1 MSVRWRFFV
10 DRGGTF
16 TDCIA
21 LPPGG
26 GPPRVLKLPS
36 DDAAPITAIRRVLA
50 EAEGL
55 APTQP
60 LPPVELRLGT
70 TLATNA
76 LLERRGVATALAIT
90 TGFGDLPLVGDQSRP
105 DIFAL
110 AIAPARPLHC
120 AVLEL
125 DARAEPDGSV
135 RARPEPA
142 RVEAELAA
150 LRRSGA
156 DSLAIVVLFGTRAP
170 ALERELARAA
180 RAAGFAHVT
189 CSHEV
194 GTALGLLARTETTIV
209 DAYTTA
215 PLQRYLEGVAA
226 ALPGSTIAV
235 MQSSGGLVPPGR
247 ARGKDA
253 ILSGPAGGVLAT
265 AALARDHGVPWAIGL
280 DMGGTSTDVCRI
292 EHGEPARSWETTTAG
307 VRVRVPMLDVHTVA
321 AGGGS
326 VCALVDGR
334 LQVGPHSVGATPG
347 PLCYG
352 DGDGDGDG
360 ERAPCLTD
368 MNLVLGRIV
377 PERFPLPLRREPVD
391 AALQRLRARWGPDA
405 PAPEAL
411 AAGCFRIAVQA
422 MADAIASITI
432 ARGHDVRDHALI
444 AFGGAAGQHACALAR
459 SLGMRTILVPVLGGA
474 FSAWGIGVAPAVWQ
488 GQRDA
493 AARTLQPDTATE
505 LRALADA
512 LGDEGVAALR
522 REGHVG
528 EIAITPLVELRY
540 RGTEA
545 TLALPLEPAQSLR
558 ARFDAQHA
566 ASLGWSRPEHPLECV
581 TVRALVRVQAAAAAG
596 PGPVA
601 GPMPPPRRQGQ
612 LWLDDGAVE
621 AAIVDREPL
630 PPGATL
636 QGPAIVLDALGTF
649 VLEPGWHLRVE
660 PDGTL
665 RAQDHG
671 AGPRPDVDTRCDPI
685 TLELYAHRFMAIAEQ
700 MGVVLQRT
708 AQSTN
713 IRERL
718 DFSCA
723 VFDADGGLVA
733 NAPHLPVHLGAMG
746 ESVAAIARL
755 HPDAADGDVFATN
768 DPTLGGSHLPDIT
781 VVTPVFVGGALAFWS
796 ASRGHH
802 ADVGGTAP
810 GSMPPDATSLS
821 HEGVVLRGLPIVRG
835 GQLCEAELRAA
846 LGAGPWPARSPDEN
860 LADLQ
865 AQIAANRRGATLL
878 LALVERESLA
888 RVQAYMGHVQ
898 DQAARAVAAAIARL
912 PSGEHRFVDTTDD
925 GARIELRAHIGE
937 GRLTVDFTGTSPARR
952 DNLNAPR
959 AVTVA
964 AVLYV
969 LRTLVGQP
977 IPLNRGCLR
986 AVELVI
992 PPGSMLDPP
1001 PDAAVAGGNVETSQ
1015 RVVDVLF
1022 AALGLKAASQG
1033 TMNNLTFGDAGF
1045 GYYET
1050 IGGGEGATATCDGR
1064 DGVHTHMT
1072 NTRITDPELL
1082 QARFGVRVLQFGIRR
1097 GSGGAGR
1104 RRGGDGLVRE
1114 LEFDRPLQLSL
1125 LADRRVRPPFGLD
1138 GGAPG
1143 SCGRVQ
1149 RWHDGAWGPALP
1161 GRFAITVVAGDR
1173 LRIETPGGGG
1183 FGPPDPPAAD
1193 RKPAGDDERG

>member
-1 MSVRWRFFV
+1 MSERWRFFV

-36 DDAAPITAIRRVLA
+36 DDAAPLTAIRRVLA
-50 EAEGL
+50 EVDGL

-76 LLERRGVATALAIT
+76 LLERRGIATALVIT
-90 TGFGDLPLVGDQSRP
+90 RGFGDLPLVGDQSRP

-110 AIAPARPLHC
+110 AIAPPRPLHR

-135 RARPEPA
+135 SARPDPA
-142 RVEAELAA
+142 RVQAELAA
-150 LRRSGA
+150 LRA
-156 DSLAIVVLFGTRAP
+156 DGVESLAIVVLFGTRAP
-170 ALERELARAA
+170 ALERELAQLA
-180 RAAGFAHVT
+180 RAAGFAHVS
-189 CSHEV
+189 CGHEV
-194 GTALGLLARTETTIV
+194 GTALGLLARTETAIV

-215 PLQRYLEGVAA
+215 PLQQYLEGLQA

-265 AALARDHGVPWAIGL
+265 AALARAHALPWAIGL
-280 DMGGTSTDVCRI
+280 DMGGTSTDVCRV
-292 EHGEPARSWETTTAG
+292 EHGEPARSWETSAAG

-334 LQVGPHSVGATPG
+334 LQVGPHSVGASPG

-352 DGDGDGDG
+352 RSDG
-360 ERAPCLTD
+360 APCLTD

-377 PERFPLPLRREPVD
+377 PDRFPLPLVRAPLD
-391 AALQRLRARWGPDA
+391 AALQRLREAWGPDA
-405 PAPEAL
+405 PAPEAI

-432 ARGHDVRDHALI
+432 ARGHDVRDHALV

-493 AARTLQPDTATE
+493 DARTLDAAAATA
-505 LRALADA
+505 LRTLADA
-512 LGDEGVAALR
+512 LADEGAAALR
-522 REGHVG
+522 AEGHAG
-528 EIAITPLVELRY
+528 EDAITALVELRY
-540 RGTEA
+540 RGTES
-545 TLALPLEPAQSLR
+545 TLALPLEPSATLR
-558 ARFDAQHA
+558 ERFDAQHA
-566 ASLGWSRPEHPLECV
+566 AALGWARPAHPIECV
-581 TVRALVRVQAAAAAG
+581 TVRAIVTVQAAATPPPRPA
-596 PGPVA
+596 PGPL
-601 GPMPPPRRQGQ
+601 PPPRRHAP
-612 LWLDDGAVE
+612 LWLDDGVVQ
-621 AAIVDREPL
+621 AAIVDRELL
-630 PPGATL
+630 PAGATL
-636 QGPAIVLDALGTF
+636 HGPALVLDALGTF
-649 VLEPGWHLRVE
+649 VLEPGWRVSVE
-660 PDGTL
+660 ADGTL

-671 AGPRPDVDTRCDPI
+671 AAAPPDVDTRCDPI

-723 VFDADGGLVA
+723 VFDAEGGLVA

-746 ESVAAIARL
+746 ESVAAMARM
-755 HPDAADGDVFATN
+755 HPDAREGDVFATN

-781 VVTPVFVGGALAFWS
+781 VVTPVFVDGVLAFWS

-810 GSMPPDATSLS
+810 GSMPPDATTLA

-835 GQLCEAELRAA
+835 GRLCEPELRAA

-878 LALVERESLA
+878 LALVQRESLA

-912 PSGEHRFVDTTDD
+912 PAGEHHFVDVTDD
-925 GARIELRAHIGE
+925 GARIELRARIGG
-937 GRLTVDFTGTSPARR
+937 GRLTVDFGGTSAARG

-986 AVELVI
+986 AVELSI
-992 PPGSMLDPP
+992 PKGSMLDPP
-1001 PDAAVAGGNVETSQ
+1001 PDAAIAGGNVETSQ

-1050 IGGGEGATATCDGR
+1050 IGGGEGATVAHDGR

-1082 QARFGVRVLQFGIRR
+1082 QARFGVRVLQFRIRR

-1114 LEFDRPLQLSL
+1114 LQFDRPLSVSM
-1125 LADRRVRPPFGLD
+1125 LADRRLRPPFGLD

-1149 RWHDGAWGPALP
+1149 LWHDGSWGPALP
-1161 GRFAITVVAGDR
+1161 ARFAITVAAGDR

-1183 FGPPDPPAAD
+1183 FGPPAAPAAMAAATA
-1193 RKPAGDDERG
+1193 RDDPGS